1 MSDKPEDAGPPI
13 PRDASEASFSE
24 MVPIKSSKIKIHKSP
39 LFIFLILTAVVT
51 IFSFNLMGGMGGEG
65 VTAQQRMG
73 MFSSFAF
80 LIAAYLLAV
89 VLLGLFL
96 YSKTDKPLWAN
107 GLNFAFVCLLLLTPI
122 SLPYFLVFR
131 EILPGNFNPKMNMVQ
146 TFVSMFFGAGLM
158 EELMKVTLVGLGA
171 YMTVNA
177 AKWAKTI
184 PEGLFNA
191 LRIRGPLDGLM
202 MGLFGGAGFIL
213 IETWTQY
220 VPNTVMEVTKASGN
234 EAGGFAMGLMLLF
247 PRVIGG
253 MVGHM
258 AWAGITGYFIGL
270 SVLRPSMWWKLC
282 LGGWVAS
289 SVLHAV
295 WNTQGHMPIL
305 GWLSALA
312 SGGLVL
318 ACLLKARQMEQS
330 AGRESDSFGSIV
342 VEKPIAPAAAPKPQA
357 KPAAAPD
364 APAPKAAP
372 AAKAIALA
380 LGDTHIAILPGGTI
394 DLGAEPAL
402 QGRGVG
408 VTGEITRHPTRA
420 DVLGLKNTGST
431 AWQVT
436 LRDGSSS
443 VIEPERNLR
452 LAPGV
457 AIHFADELD
466 AKVIEV

>member
-1 MSDKPEDAGPPI
+1 MSDKPEAGLPPI
-13 PRDASEASFSE
+13 PRDATEASFSE
-24 MVPIKSSKIKIHKSP
+24 MVPLKSTKIKIHKSP
-39 LFIFLILTAVVT
+39 LFVFLILTAVVT
-51 IFSFNLMGGMGGEG
+51 IFSFNIMGGMGAEG
-65 VTAQQRMG
+65 MTAQQRMG
-73 MFSSFAF
+73 LFSNFAF
-80 LIAAYLLAV
+80 LICAYLLAV

-122 SLPYFLVFR
+122 GLPYFLVFR
-131 EILPGNFNPKMNMVQ
+131 EILPGNFNPKMNMIQ
-146 TFVSMFFGAGLM
+146 TFISMFFGAGLM
-158 EELMKVTLVGLGA
+158 EELMKVTLVGIGA

-177 AKWAKTI
+177 AKWSKTL
-184 PEGLFNA
+184 PDGLFKA

-213 IETWTQY
+213 IETWGQY

-247 PRVIGG
+247 PRVVGG

-282 LGGWVAS
+282 LGGWVTS
-289 SVLHAV
+289 SVLHAL
-295 WNTQGHMPIL
+295 WNTSSHMPIL
-305 GWLSALA
+305 VWVSALI
-312 SGGLVL
+312 SGALLL

-342 VEKPIAPAAAPKPQA
+342 VERPAAPEAPKLETAAPAPTAAPAAAP
-357 KPAAAPD
+357 AAV
-364 APAPKAAP
+364 KVL
-372 AAKAIALA
+372 ALA
-380 LGDTHIAILPGGTI
+380 VGETQMAILPGGKI

-402 QGRGVG
+402 KGKGAG
-408 VTGEITRHPTRA
+408 ITGEITQHPTRPN
-420 DVLGLKNTGST
+420 VLGLKNTG
-431 AWQVT
+431 AEPWQAT
-436 LRDGSSS
+436 LRDGSNS
-443 VIEPERNLR
+443 VIEPQRNLR

-457 AIHFADELD
+457 SIQFADGLD
-466 AKVIEV
+466 AKVIEL